1 MADLGKTALG
11 SVAHTTQFP
20 VVMLYEEAAELVE
33 VRFNPDDPVETRT
46 KRLKPRVSGAF

>member
-1 MADLGKTALG
+1 
-11 SVAHTTQFP
+11 
-20 VVMLYEEAAELVE
+20 MLYEEAAELVE